1 MSAAVHRAIKDWVC
15 LTGINWFVK
24 DTVMKQGSSVDSTSL
39 IYLNDFSGGDIIAKF
54 EGNNSERCFDGSDF
68 FAYHKEL
75 DIRISRDFTNN
86 NKIDDWFYDLTRL
99 KPVPNREIDF
109 YAVIT
114 HELGHAF
121 NLGHLIEK
129 DICIGQIVLASWARQ
144 KGYNGIIA
152 PGARGAK
159 NYENIILFNQSYID
173 DVVKEII
180 PQKIIKQ

>member
-129 DICIGQIVLASWARQ
+129 DIMYWSNSSSFMGSSKRVQWNYCDRRKRCKELREYNIV
-144 KGYNGIIA
+144 
-152 PGARGAK
+152 
-159 NYENIILFNQSYID
+159 
-173 DVVKEII
+173 
-180 PQKIIKQ
+180 